1 MRVAIREQSKI
12 AKQQAENITRL
23 VSVVDRQSVMVE
35 RLMDNQTI

>member
-1 MRVAIREQSKI
+1 MRVAIREQSEI

-35 RLMDNQTI
+35 QLMDNQTI

>member
-1 MRVAIREQSKI
+1 MRVAIREQSEI
-12 AKQQAENITRL
+12 AKQQAENITRS